1 MDNLIAES
9 NDTMINS
16 LNFGLPE
23 TSQYITD
30 RRFVNYFPSGSN
42 VYNPNAGNKNIRFY
56 ISSETDYVDLSSIKL
71 FATIENTNGDRAKF
85 LCPLS
90 GLHGFFN
97 RFRLTVGVQLVGDI
111 AEYNRHCELYDCFKS
126 KNVRDMDDIESG
138 EYPRWDGDY
147 HDYANGLEN
156 LVAVNAAGDG
166 VDVFPTD
173 DRNEFGRID
182 KRYARH
188 SLTGIAGWWKI
199 AIIS

>member
-1 MDNLIAES
+1 MNCTTVS
-9 NDTMINS
+9 N
-16 LNFGLPE
+16 P
-23 TSQYITD
+23 
-30 RRFVNYFPSGSN
+30 
-42 VYNPNAGNKNIRFY
+42 
-56 ISSETDYVDLSSIKL
+56 
-71 FATIENTNGDRAKF
+71 
-85 LCPLS
+85 
-90 GLHGFFN
+90 
-97 RFRLTVGVQLVGDI
+97 
-111 AEYNRHCELYDCFKS
+111 

-138 EYPRWDGDY
+138 ENPRWDGDY